1 MSDYNNN
8 QGFELGWDSEIE
20 KDSPDFILLPDG
32 EYDFVVKSFE
42 RGRYNGGD
50 KIGPCPKAI
59 LKLGIDTYE
68 GEAVVRKEL
77 LLHSRLE
84 GLLCE
89 FFVSIGQRQHGQRV
103 AMNWNA
109 VTGARGRCKIGT
121 YIGKDGNKYNE
132 VKKFLEPKQG
142 AQPQQ
147 YQQPQ
152 QYAGAPQNMPTA
164 PVQPPMQPT
173 TGGGWQGGKF

>member
-8 QGFELGWDSEIE
+8 QGFELGWDAEIE
-20 KDSPDFILLPDG
+20 KDSPEYIVLPEG

-42 RGRYNGGD
+42 RGRHNGSD

-59 LKLGIDTYE
+59 ITLGIDTYD
-68 GEAVVRKEL
+68 GEAIVRKEL
-77 LLHSRLE
+77 LLHSKLE

-89 FFVSIGQRQHGQRV
+89 FFTCIGQRQHGQRV

-109 VTGARGRCKIGT
+109 VTGAHGRCKIGT
-121 YIGKDGNKYNE
+121 RIYNGNQYNE
-132 VKKFLEPKQG
+132 VKRFLEPKPGTQ
-142 AQPQQ
+142 APQ

-152 QYAGAPQNMPTA
+152 QFAGAPQNTTTA
-164 PVQPPMQPT
+164 PPQPP
-173 TGGGWQGGKF
+173 TGAGWQGGKF

>member
-1 MSDYNNN
+1 MSDYNN
-8 QGFELGWDSEIE
+8 QGFELGWDAEIE
-20 KDSPDFILLPDG
+20 KDSPDYILLPDG

-59 LKLGIDTYE
+59 LTLGIDTYD

-77 LLHSRLE
+77 LLHSKLE

-89 FFVSIGQRQHGQRV
+89 FFTCIGQRQHGQRV

-121 YIGKDGNKYNE
+121 RVYNGNQYNE
-132 VKKFLEPKQG
+132 VKKFLEPNQT
-142 AQPQQ
+142 QR
-147 YQQPQ
+147 
-152 QYAGAPQNMPTA
+152 APQATQA
-164 PVQPPMQPT
+164 PLPA
-173 TGGGWQGGKF
+173 GGWQGGKF

>member
-59 LKLGIDTYE
+59 LMLGIDTYE

-89 FFVSIGQRQHGQRV
+89 FFTCIGQRQHGQRV

-109 VTGARGRCKIGT
+109 VPGARGRCKIGH
-121 YIGKDGNKYNE
+121 YIGKNGNQYNE
-132 VKKFLEPKQG
+132 VKKFLEP
-142 AQPQQ
+142 A
-147 YQQPQ
+147 
-152 QYAGAPQNMPTA
+152 APQDTPSA
-164 PVQPPMQPT
+164 PPQPP

>member
-8 QGFELGWDSEIE
+8 QGFELGWDAEIE
-20 KDSPDFILLPDG
+20 KDSPEFIILPEG

-42 RGRYNGGD
+42 RGRHNGSD

-59 LKLGIDTYE
+59 LTLGIDTYD
-68 GEAVVRKEL
+68 GEAIVRKEL
-77 LLHSRLE
+77 LLHSKLE

-89 FFVSIGQRQHGQRV
+89 FFTCIGQRTHGQRV
-103 AMNWNA
+103 TMNWNA
-109 VTGARGRCKIGT
+109 VPGAHGRCKIGT
-121 YIGKDGNKYNE
+121 RIYNGNQYNE

-142 AQPQQ
+142 AQVPQ

-164 PVQPPMQPT
+164 T
-173 TGGGWQGGKF
+173 TQAPAGGGWQGGKF

>member
-8 QGFELGWDSEIE
+8 QGFELGWDAEIE
-20 KDSPDFILLPDG
+20 KDSPEFIILPEG

-42 RGRYNGGD
+42 RGRHNGSD

-59 LKLGIDTYE
+59 LTLGIDTYD
-68 GEAVVRKEL
+68 GEAIVRKEL
-77 LLHSRLE
+77 LLHSKLE

-89 FFVSIGQRQHGQRV
+89 FFTCIGQRQHGQRV

-121 YIGKDGNKYNE
+121 RVYNGNQYNE
-132 VKKFLEPKQG
+132 VKKFLEPNQT
-142 AQPQQ
+142 QR
-147 YQQPQ
+147 
-152 QYAGAPQNMPTA
+152 APQATQA
-164 PVQPPMQPT
+164 PQPS
-173 TGGGWQGGKF
+173 GGWQGGKF

>member
-1 MSDYNNN
+1 MNDYNNN

-164 PVQPPMQPT
+164 PAQPPA
-173 TGGGWQGGKF
+173 GGGWQGGKF

>member
-20 KDSPDFILLPDG
+20 QDSPEYILLPEGD
-32 EYDFVVKSFE
+32 YDFVVKSFE

-50 KIGPCPKAI
+50 KIGPCPKAS
-59 LKLGIDTYE
+59 LTLGIETYQ
-68 GEAVVRKEL
+68 GEAIVTKDL
-77 LLHSRLE
+77 LLHSKLE

-89 FFVSIGQRQHGQRV
+89 FFTCIGQRQHGQRV
-103 AMNWNA
+103 TMNWNA
-109 VTGARGRCKIGT
+109 VVGARGRVKISHREYKGE
-121 YIGKDGNKYNE
+121 KYNE
-132 VKKFLEPKQG
+132 VKRFLEPKPG
-142 AQPQQ
+142 AAAPQ

-164 PVQPPMQPT
+164 PAQPPVQPT

>member
-8 QGFELGWDSEIE
+8 QGFELGWDAEIE

-42 RGRYNGGD
+42 RGRHNGSD
-50 KIGPCPKAI
+50 KVGPCPKAI
-59 LKLGIDTYE
+59 LTLGIDTYQ
-68 GEAVVRKEL
+68 GEAIVRKDL
-77 LLHSRLE
+77 LLHSKLE

-89 FFVSIGQRQHGQRV
+89 FFTCIGQRQHGQCV

-109 VTGARGRCKIGT
+109 VPGARGRCKIGT
-121 YIGKDGNKYNE
+121 RVYNGNQYNE
-132 VKKFLEPKQG
+132 VKKFLEP
-142 AQPQQ
+142 AAPAAPQ
-147 YQQPQ
+147 YQPPQ
-152 QYAGAPQNMPTA
+152 QYAGAPQNTPST
-164 PVQPPMQPT
+164 PPQPP